1 MIHWIMSNIAT
12 IIICLVVIAVIA
24 LAVFVLVRDKK
35 QGKST
40 CGGNCGSCPMGGSC
54 HGGR

>member
-24 LAVFVLVRDKK
+24 LAVFVLIRDKK

-40 CGGNCGSCPMGGSC
+40 CGGNCGS
-54 HGGR
+54 

>member
-24 LAVFVLVRDKK
+24 LAVFVLIRDKK

-40 CGGNCGSCPMGGSC
+40 CGGNYGSCPMGGSC